1 MLPFYPY
8 PILLVTLNAIYLWL
22 HLKDFFFFYLSPF
35 AGFFLDK
42 FLLQE
47 FFWEIV
53 TPPPVISNGP
63 SLSTHKISFSW
74 SFSSQ
79 NLKLSI
85 VSVREDS
92 LVSRVDGILN
102 ERPIQVTNI
111 INAVSK
117 ISGFVWTDLFMIVET
132 LTSNDATATRTS
144 LKNCICVLSVFMAVI
159 PTHLLCRMYK
169 NHPQVEFQGT
179 ISKFRNRNK
188 ISSLLVYVLLKT
200 RN

>member
-1 MLPFYPY
+1 M
-8 PILLVTLNAIYLWL
+8 
-22 HLKDFFFFYLSPF
+22 
-35 AGFFLDK
+35 
-42 FLLQE
+42 
-47 FFWEIV
+47 
-53 TPPPVISNGP
+53 
-63 SLSTHKISFSW
+63 
-74 SFSSQ
+74 
-79 NLKLSI
+79 
-85 VSVREDS
+85 REDS
-92 LVSRVDGILN
+92 LVSRVDGMPN

-117 ISGFVWTDLFMIVET
+117 ICGFVWTDLFMIVET

-159 PTHLLCRMYK
+159 PTHLLCRMYE
-169 NHPQVEFQGT
+169 NPPQVEFQGT